1 MAYGSQRFN
10 AAFTRVLE
18 VLCEFLNKDSFT
30 VRLLA
35 SCQTPKMEDHSW
47 SSVHDGLFNIFT
59 ANLHIWRPT
68 PPSATQGMHHAMVT
82 GTHEWN
88 NKVPSDK
95 NISFNTIYKYMY
107 IVIHSTDTVK

>member
-47 SSVHDGLFNIFT
+47 LAVHDCLFNIFAT
-59 ANLHIWRPT
+59 NLHICRPT
-68 PPSATQGMHHAMVT
+68 PHPQHEGRAMP
-82 GTHEWN
+82 W
-88 NKVPSDK
+88 
-95 NISFNTIYKYMY
+95 
-107 IVIHSTDTVK
+107 